1 MEKKILVPITP
12 SDVSKDLIIRA
23 DIWGQRTGAELRFL
37 HVRSIVNPLDINF
50 TFSVIPIEQEQE
62 ELSEFL
68 KRLDLKSKYSIN
80 IRSGVIYSQIIEE
93 EQAYQPDLIMMAAH
107 SHTTLAR
114 LFLGSNTDYVV
125 HHSINPVFVYR
136 RKDQQEKTSIIVPL
150 DYSEINKEVIK
161 FADKWANRT
170 NARINFIHVSPAPND
185 VRFSGDY
192 VWIKEAAPADDN
204 RRTDDRIR
212 NVSLEEKQRLE
223 SYIEKQNIT
232 AKYNTIIKFGKPYQ
246 EILNFQKEINAK
258 WIMIA
263 THSHTLLNRIFIGSN
278 TDYLLHHSDATM
290 YIYKH
295 KM

>member
-1 MEKKILVPITP
+1 MDTYLFSSSSSSCCLWSPP
-12 SDVSKDLIIRA
+12 S
-23 DIWGQRTGAELRFL
+23 TL
-37 HVRSIVNPLDINF
+37 HKQSSI
-50 TFSVIPIEQEQE
+50 

>member
-12 SDVSKDLIIRA
+12 SDVSKELIARA

-62 ELSEFL
+62 ELTEYL
-68 KRLDLKSKYSIN
+68 NRLNIKSNYSIN

-93 EQAYQPDLIMMAAH
+93 EQAYKPDLIMMAAH
-107 SHTTLAR
+107 SHTILAR

-125 HHSINPVFVYR
+125 HHSSCPVFVYR
-136 RKDQQEKTSIIVPL
+136 RLDQQEKTSIIVPL
-150 DYSEINKEVIK
+150 DYSGINLEVIK
-161 FADKWANRT
+161 FADEWANRT
-170 NARINFIHVSPAPND
+170 DSRINFIHVASSPND

-192 VWIKEAAPADDN
+192 VWIKETNYAN
-204 RRTDDRIR
+204 ESRRSDDRIR
-212 NVSLEEKQRLE
+212 NISLEEKQKLE
-223 SYIEKQNIT
+223 SYVEKQNVT
-232 AKYNTIIKFGKPYQ
+232 ANYNTIVRFGKPYQ
-246 EILNFQKEINAK
+246 EILNLQKEIDAK
-258 WIMIA
+258 WIMMA

-290 YIYKH
+290 YIYK
-295 KM
+295 KQ